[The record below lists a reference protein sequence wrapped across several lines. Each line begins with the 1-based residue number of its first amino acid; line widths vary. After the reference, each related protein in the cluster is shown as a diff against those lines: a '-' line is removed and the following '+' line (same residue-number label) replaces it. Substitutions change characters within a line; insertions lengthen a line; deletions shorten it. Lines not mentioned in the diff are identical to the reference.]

1 MELYQNDDM
10 FAELC
15 SKMYEYYRQRSSKL
29 KERDAKRE
37 QEFITIL
44 QKNDDEPCDAS
55 DDKDAGIPGI
65 GAIFAE
71 KRNSDA
77 YC

>member
-29 KERDAKRE
+29 KERDAKESRKPVG
-37 QEFITIL
+37 ITGKICL
-44 QKNDDEPCDAS
+44 A
-55 DDKDAGIPGI
+55 
-65 GAIFAE
+65 
-71 KRNSDA
+71 
-77 YC
+77 